1 MILNLWIHSPREGP
15 VNDTVCKWSASRI
28 LHMTF
33 WLKLQLRMSC
43 HTGPKF
49 HAFTWLFAARLS
61 FGCHLCHL
69 FSQNF
74 MHLVLQHFWPELH
87 HVHVTL
93 VNACIYSLSN
103 RRPHLQYEQ
112 HSHQLQQRSQYKAC
126 WVTACPFCQG
136 SPQPHAVQITCTD

>member
-1 MILNLWIHSPREGP
+1 MILNLRIHSPREGP

-61 FGCHLCHL
+61 FGCHLLLKFHA
-69 FSQNF
+69 FSPATFLARIAPCACDSGQR
-74 MHLVLQHFWPELH
+74 MHLQLVL
-87 HVHVTL
+87 L
-93 VNACIYSLSN
+93 VLRKPSASRTN

-126 WVTACPFCQG
+126 WLTACPF
-136 SPQPHAVQITCTD
+136 